1 MQIAENQKS
10 SEGKVMN
17 ASPGLKTLHNYPN
30 YSEWNPKSLTS
41 PSKLTNVPTPSH
53 LTPRWPHLL
62 LIFVLLSAFQPHC
75 PRGSSMTFPGK
86 LQRQNF
92 CTCCS
97 PAWKSPPPEC
107 PTAYS
112 LPSCTSWLM
121 PSSSGGPSLSTP
133 LKPASPLSPSSLPS
147 PPILPLSTQHHL
159 IFRMLYTS
167 TCVCLPPLGCKL
179 FEDRGVYLLCLLLSS
194 SARNIAWHV
203 VTK

>member
-1 MQIAENQKS
+1 MKS
-10 SEGKVMN
+10 EVLDITFK
-17 ASPGLKTLHNYPN
+17 AHKCPHPISPDTT
-30 YSEWNPKSLTS
+30 LTS
-41 PSKLTNVPTPSH
+41 SPPDLCFAVCFPTTLSSWLFYDLSRQAPASE
-53 LTPRWPHLL
+53 LLHLL
-62 LIFVLLSAFQPHC
+62 
-75 PRGSSMTFPGK
+75 FPC
-86 LQRQNF
+86 L
-92 CTCCS
+92 
-97 PAWKSPPPEC
+97 EI
-107 PTAYS
+107 
-112 LPSCTSWLM
+112 
-121 PSSSGGPSLSTP
+121 SSSRMSHCLLPPLLHFVAHAVFLRRTLSTP